1 MPKPILER
9 VMSLFKPSAP
19 SVVLERRR
27 RRRYTANTLVRVQI
41 EGLREALT
49 AEILDLSAVGCFLK
63 GDDISFIA
71 SAGDRLAF
79 GFLHQMR
86 AVALARGRVVRR
98 EPGVGLG
105 VVIDHANDVMDGFL
119 GRLAVSQG
127 SAA

>member
-1 MPKPILER
+1 MT
-9 VMSLFKPSAP
+9 PSRP
-19 SVVLERRR
+19 TPPEIVFDRRR
-27 RRRYTANTLVRVQI
+27 RRRYTANTVVRVQV

-71 SAGDRLAF
+71 SSGDRLAF
-79 GFLHQMR
+79 GFLFEAR
-86 AVALARGRVVRR
+86 AIALARGRVVRR

-105 VVIDHANDVMDGFL
+105 VIIEHANEVMDGFL
-119 GRLAVSQG
+119 GRLAVTQG